1 MNGIA
6 PGNYKIFAVPYLNET
21 VPYRSPEFIARH
33 ESRAVS
39 VTVQKGTT
47 VEGVSAPYLALGR

>member
-1 MNGIA
+1 
-6 PGNYKIFAVPYLNET
+6 VPYVNET